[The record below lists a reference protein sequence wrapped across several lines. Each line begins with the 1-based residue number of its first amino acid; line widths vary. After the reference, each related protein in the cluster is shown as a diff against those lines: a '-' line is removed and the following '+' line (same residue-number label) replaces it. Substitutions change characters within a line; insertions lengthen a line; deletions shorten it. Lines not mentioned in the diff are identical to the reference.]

1 MSQISERVQ
10 LLNNKP
16 ANNQGK
22 YVLYWMQMFKRTTH
36 NHALNFAIQEANKR
50 NVPLVVYEGLKFY
63 YPWASDRIHTFILEG
78 VEEKRKA
85 FADKQILYLF
95 YLQQDEN
102 SAKDVVANIAKD
114 ACLIVTDD
122 FPCFIIPKHN
132 QRIAEKANI
141 PVYAV
146 DSNGM
151 IPMSKFDKENYA
163 AYTIRPR
170 VKKMLPEYDKPFVEE
185 KVICS
190 SSYLMI
196 DQHFFMHSLD
206 YIKNSSSFF
215 INSSSSFARS
225 SSSLPNSSSFFLSN
239 LDLLAYSTSSK
250 ENGLSQL
257 IKNVEFFTL
266 NDENIARL
274 VANCAINHDIK
285 PSSMYKGGSVNAHKR
300 LSHFIKEIF
309 PNYAE
314 TRNECSVDGSSRLS
328 AYLHFGFL
336 SVQEIVEAVNNADV
350 PKESKESFLEELI
363 VRRELA
369 YNFTKFNENYD
380 SLQCLP
386 NWTQE
391 TMRKHA
397 NDKRDYL
404 YTVEEL
410 EQSKTHDEIW
420 NAAQRELVET
430 GGMHNYVRMLWG
442 KNVIAWTKSYEEAF
456 AILEDFNNKY
466 ALDGRNP
473 NSYAGILWCFG
484 KHDRPWFER
493 NVFGTIRYMTSG
505 SSGKKFNAKK
515 YIEWT
520 KGFSQPSLF

>member
-1 MSQISERVQ
+1 MQISERVQ
-10 LLNNKP
+10 LLNNKS
-16 ANNQGK
+16 ANNDGK
-22 YVLYWMQMFKRTTH
+22 YILYWMQMFKRTTH
-36 NHALNFAIQEANKR
+36 NHALNFAIQQANERKI
-50 NVPLVVYEGLKFY
+50 PLVVYEGLKFY
-63 YPWASDRIHTFILEG
+63 YPWANDRLHTFILEG

-85 FADKQILYLF
+85 FADKGILYLF

-102 SAKDVVANIAKD
+102 SPKNTIAELAKD
-114 ACLIVTDD
+114 AALIVTDD
-122 FPCFIIPKHN
+122 FPCFIIPEHN
-132 QRIAEKANI
+132 KRIAEKASI

-170 VKKMLPEYDKPFVEE
+170 IKRMLPDYDKPFIKESV
-185 KVICS
+185 VCS
-190 SSYLMI
+190 ADSFLRSP
-196 DQHFFMHSLD
+196 
-206 YIKNSSSFF
+206 SFF
-215 INSSSSFARS
+215 TNSPSYVLRSTDSVLRSSSSFLSNEDFFLRS
-225 SSSLPNSSSFFLSN
+225 PISIPRLSSSFTF
-239 LDLLAYSTSSK
+239 
-250 ENGLSQL
+250 
-257 IKNVEFFTL
+257 
-266 NDENIARL
+266 NDETIANL
-274 VANCAINHDIK
+274 VANCTINHDIK
-285 PSSMYKGGSVNAHKR
+285 PSRVYKGGSLNAKKR
-300 LSHFIKEIF
+300 LDYFIKNIF
-309 PNYAE
+309 PNYNE

-328 AYLHFGFL
+328 PYLHFGYL
-336 SVQEIVEAVNNADV
+336 SVFEIVEAVNNADV

-369 YNFTKFNENYD
+369 YNFTKFNDKYD
-380 SLQCLP
+380 SLECLP

-391 TMRKHA
+391 SMRKHA
-397 NDKRDYL
+397 DDERERL
-404 YTVEEL
+404 YTL
-410 EQSKTHDEIW
+410 EQLENFKTHDEIW

-442 KNVIAWTKSYEEAF
+442 KNVIGWTKSYEEAF

-520 KGFSQPSLF
+520 KGLSQPSLF